1 MRKIFLSLA
10 LATVFA
16 SCNSKNN
23 LTVKLSDVG
32 NDSIVVNVLS
42 PDMRDLEKRETIAI
56 KNGEGVFNF
65 EGERARMAV
74 IHVNTPEGRKS
85 LEACLIPGE
94 NCLISGSTS
103 NYKVTGTAFHTDYE
117 AFRSTISEEEKKQE
131 ALMNEF
137 RTKVQAGENRDSLVN
152 IIGPAFNS
160 LQEEIEKKNVEYI
173 KANPKNNVSA
183 VLLTQVNNA
192 EELISLISA
201 EVKNGV
207 FSDFVAAVQ
216 IRIDSEKARK
226 EAQKGV
232 ADGMM
237 APAFTLKDLDGN
249 DLALSSLRGK
259 YVVLDFWGSWCGWC
273 IKGIP
278 EMKKYY
284 EKYSGK
290 LEILGI
296 DCNDSDKAWRDAVA
310 KHQIPWKHVYN
321 PRSSNLTTTYA
332 IEGFPTKI
340 IVDPQGKIVKTVVGE
355 DPAFYTFLDELLK

>member
-32 NDSIVVNVLS
+32 NDSIVVNVLT
-42 PDMRDLEKRETIAI
+42 PDLNDLEKKETIGL

-65 EGERARMAV
+65 EGEKARMAI
-74 IHVNTPEGRKS
+74 IHVNTPEGRKG
-85 LEACLIPGE
+85 LEAWLIPGVD
-94 NCLISGSTS
+94 CLLTGKTTD
-103 NYKVTGTAFHTDYE
+103 YKVSGCVFHTDYE
-117 AFRSTISEEEKKQE
+117 AFKNTISEQEKKQK
-131 ALMNEF
+131 ALFEEF
-137 RTKVQAGENRDSLVN
+137 KTKVEAGEKRDSLVK
-152 IIGPAFNS
+152 IIGPAFNT
-160 LQEEIEKKNVEYI
+160 LEEEIEKKKIEYI
-173 KANPKNNVSA
+173 KANPTNNVSA
-183 VLLTQVNNA
+183 ALLVQVNNA
-192 EELISLISA
+192 EELISLLSA
-201 EVKNGV
+201 DVKNGA

-216 IRIDSEKARK
+216 KRIDTEKARK
-226 EAQKGV
+226 EAQKDL

-237 APAFTLKDLDGN
+237 APDFTLKDLDGN
-249 DLALSSLRGK
+249 DLALTSLRGK